1 MKTSKRILAILLG
14 VIAIVSMMA
23 VSVAAGNFQ
32 NQNFEFTISYSSKY
46 TDPEYKADT
55 SPCYARVDQVTYSSK
70 YILVSA
76 CGCTNGG
83 GNKTNLTVNGDGVSV
98 SQVTLYLND
107 ERLIRS
113 DINEAGFSY
122 ATLGFFSPAG
132 SNWIKG
138 VWSPDSIGSY
148 PYAY

>member
-23 VSVAAGNFQ
+23 VSVAAN
-32 NQNFEFTISYSSKY
+32 NCDDTSFEFTISYSSKY
-46 TDPEYKADT
+46 TDPRYKSDDT
-55 SPCYARVDQVTYSSK
+55 PCYANVEQATYSSK
-70 YILVSA
+70 QILVSA
-76 CGCTNGG
+76 CGCTVDG

-107 ERLIRS
+107 ARRIRS
-113 DINEAGFSY
+113 DIYEAGFSY